1 VVTDPGVDQ
10 LRGTADD
17 RSLTFYDVLP
27 QYVGKDTF
35 FHTNCGN
42 NVTFDCTQRYKA
54 AEFSISKRM
63 SNRWQVQGSYVW
75 SRLDGAQ
82 TGINTNGTAAR
93 TAYDYTN
100 PNNTIASVGQ
110 GRGANDQPHAFKLLG
125 SYQAP
130 WGINVG
136 ANFQS
141 LSGLPID
148 RNLTVAFAQGSRPVP
163 VEERGTYR
171 ASFLNLLS
179 LRADK
184 GVRFS
189 GHRASFVFEL
199 HNVMNTSAGQSSYG
213 ALTQSFASQSAY
225 DAARATTS
233 YFGRTQEIVAP
244 RVMKIGFKFEF

>member
-1 VVTDPGVDQ
+1 M
-10 LRGTADD
+10 
-17 RSLTFYDVLP
+17 LP

-42 NVTFDCTQRYKA
+42 NTTFDCTQRYKA

-63 SNRWQVQGSYVW
+63 SNRWQMQGSYVW

-93 TAYDYTN
+93 TAYDFTN
-100 PNNTIASVGQ
+100 PNNMLDSVGQ

-148 RNLTVAFAQGSRPVP
+148 RNLTVALAQGSRPIP
-163 VEERGTYR
+163 VEQRGTYR
-171 ASFLNLLS
+171 A
-179 LRADK
+179 
-184 GVRFS
+184 
-189 GHRASFVFEL
+189 EL
-199 HNVMNTSAGQSSYG
+199 PQPAV
-213 ALTQSFASQSAY
+213 
-225 DAARATTS
+225 AARRQGRPLQRPPRLVRRSSCTTCSTRAPARAATA
-233 YFGRTQEIVAP
+233 R
-244 RVMKIGFKFEF
+244 